1 MKKLMK
7 LRHKKGFTLT
17 ELIIVVAII
26 AILMTCVAAFAG
38 PVQQIVK
45 SSAASADA
53 LQVNKIVADYIE
65 NRLSYASY
73 IDIHVAKDVE
83 SISTDTEVVGGS
95 TGFTAI
101 VNKLNSSIENSNNKG
116 RGGMLIFHYEPDAIE
131 PYKSSY
137 EVYDIPILKT
147 STNINSLL
155 FTGNAKNTRSEL
167 NGAVFSDDF
176 YLSNN
181 QIVILPELSVV
192 PNQMRNTL
200 LMRLDIRGYGFDDDY
215 YDASAPDADN
225 IYIKDSL
232 LSDYYEAYS
241 DAEAI
246 AIGTGKTVAEST
258 VLSGLS
264 VKKTGTTEGIAFQLR
279 NTNRGK
285 AIEYN
290 SDGSVKT
297 NEWEVHGQ
305 DGGNNGEDIIIFYYI
320 PMFGN

>member
-17 ELIIVVAII
+17 ELIIVVAIM

-53 LQVNKIVADYIE
+53 LQVNKIIGDYIE

-73 IDIHVAKDVE
+73 IDVHIAKDVE
-83 SISTDTEVVGGS
+83 SISLDNEVVGGS

-101 VNKLNSSIENSNNKG
+101 VNKLNSATENANNKG
-116 RGGMLIFHYEPDAIE
+116 KGGMLIFHYEPDTVE
-131 PYKSSY
+131 PFNSSY
-137 EVYDIPILKT
+137 EIYDIPITKT
-147 STNINSLL
+147 SSNINTLL
-155 FTGNAKNTRSEL
+155 FTGDAKNNRREL
-167 NGAVFSDDF
+167 NSAVFSDDF
-176 YLSNN
+176 YLNGN
-181 QIVILPELSVV
+181 QIVVLPELSVV

-200 LMRLDIRGYGFDDDY
+200 LMRLDIYGYSFDNDY
-215 YDASAPDADN
+215 YDETALDDDN
-225 IYIKDSL
+225 IYIKSTL
-232 LSDYYEAYS
+232 LTDYYSAYS
-241 DAEAI
+241 TAEA
-246 AIGTGKTVAEST
+246 AAVGTGKTVAEST
-258 VLSGLS
+258 VLNTLS

-290 SDGSVKT
+290 SDGTVKT

-305 DGGNNGEDIIIFYYI
+305 DGGNNGQDIIIFYYI
-320 PMFGN
+320 PTFGN

>member
-53 LQVNKIVADYIE
+53 LQVNKIIGDYIE

-73 IDIHVAKDVE
+73 IDVHIAKDVE
-83 SISTDTEVVGGS
+83 NISSDNEVVGGS

-101 VNKLNSSIENSNNKG
+101 VNKLNSATENANNKG
-116 RGGMLIFHYEPDAIE
+116 KGGMLIFHYEPDADE
-131 PYKSSY
+131 PFNSSY
-137 EVYDIPILKT
+137 EVYDIPIAKT

-155 FTGNAKNTRSEL
+155 FTGSAKNTRREL
-167 NGAVFSDDF
+167 NGAVFSDEF
-176 YLSNN
+176 YLNDS
-181 QIVILPELSVV
+181 QIIILPELSVV

-200 LMRLDIRGYGFDDDY
+200 LMRLDIRGYSFDDDY
-215 YDASAPDADN
+215 YSPTALDADN
-225 IYIKDSL
+225 IYIKQSI
-232 LSDYYEAYS
+232 LSDYYSAYNT
-241 DAEAI
+241 AENA
-246 AIGTGKTVAEST
+246 APGTGKTAAET
-258 VLSGLS
+258 AVLNALS

-290 SDGSVKT
+290 SNGTVKT

-305 DGGNNGEDIIIFYYI
+305 DGGKHGQDIVIFYYI
-320 PMFGN
+320 PVYGS